1 MRPMIWHPEAKD
13 RRVNEY
19 LNNVNRAPYFGIAIG
34 ILGAFCLFTGATLVG
49 IF

>member
-13 RRVNEY
+13 KKVNQY
-19 LNNVNRAPYFGIAIG
+19 LDSINHAPYFSLILSCLGIFG
-34 ILGAFCLFTGATLVG
+34 LFTLVVLLG

>member
-13 RRVNEY
+13 QQVNKY
-19 LNNVNRAPYFGIAIG
+19 LDKVNHAPYFGLTIG
-34 ILGAFCLFTGATLVG
+34 ILGAFCLLTVTVLLG

>member
-13 RRVNEY
+13 QRVKKY
-19 LNNVNRAPYFGIAIG
+19 LDHINHAPYFGITIG
-34 ILGAFCLFTGATLVG
+34 ILGVFMLFTTVVLLG